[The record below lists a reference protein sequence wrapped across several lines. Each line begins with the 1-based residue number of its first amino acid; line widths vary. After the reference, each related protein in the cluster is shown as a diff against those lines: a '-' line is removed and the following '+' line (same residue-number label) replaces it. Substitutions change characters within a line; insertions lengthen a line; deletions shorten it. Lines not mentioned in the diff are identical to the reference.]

1 MNLTV
6 RHKTKLSKILCQN
19 RLKTGNM
26 DNKQQS
32 FFLCICSTSM
42 CAFNNVL
49 YIIYIH
55 FQCPRFW
62 NLPNFKKFQ
71 MVYRFLYILSKVCRL
86 KTWYYI
92 INLQQNNNLS
102 LFIYYASYLLLDCII
117 IYLELF
123 QMVLLLLIFRL
134 LRYYYIGFHS
144 PTWTIVL

>member
-6 RHKTKLSKILCQN
+6 RHKTKLNKILCQN

-26 DNKQQS
+26 DNKQHI

-42 CAFNNVL
+42 CAFNNIL
-49 YIIYIH
+49 HYIH

-62 NLPNFKKFQ
+62 NLPNFLNFKW
-71 MVYRFLYILSKVCRL
+71 YILSKVCCL

-102 LFIYYASYLLLDCII
+102 LFIYYASYLLLHCII